1 MKNTLRVYVLHSK
14 KYLLC
19 QVLGDAFREE
29 ARVLDII
36 KKLSARY
43 KLQDYIGDVD
53 MSAILFNHDGIFL
66 RIIVFDDVLVGLELS
81 QYFDLLLKMSQ

>member
-1 MKNTLRVYVLHSK
+1 MKNTLRVYVLHNK

-19 QVLGDAFREE
+19 EVLGDAFREG
-29 ARVLDII
+29 ARVRDII
-36 KKLSARY
+36 EKLSARY
-43 KLQDYIGDVD
+43 QLQDYIGDVD

-66 RIIVFDDVLVGLELS
+66 RIIVFDDILVGLELS